1 MKKKALVT
9 GIAGFIGS
17 NLARRLVDEG
27 WQVTGVDDLSTGRL
41 SNVND
46 LATKKSIKLYAG
58 VDFASPIILQAI
70 QSQAFDIVFHL
81 AAIPRVSYS
90 VDNPFITTD
99 VNIGRT
105 IKLLEACRG
114 NIKRFV
120 FASSSSVYGGAT
132 VLPTPTSYQKNPKS
146 PYALQKSVCEDFLS
160 MFSTLYGI
168 ETVSLRFFNVFGQNQ
183 YGDSAYATAISAWCH
198 AIKNG
203 TSLRSDGTG
212 EQSRDMC
219 YVDNVVE
226 ANILA
231 AESDR
236 TFCGEQFN
244 VACGDRV
251 SNNEILAYFKEHW
264 PKLTIVNAPARI
276 GDVMHSQ
283 ADISETVD
291 VLGYT
296 PLVRFWDGL
305 SRTTEWWKI

>member
-1 MKKKALVT
+1 MKKRALVT

-17 NLARRLVDEG
+17 NLAKKLVDEG
-27 WQVTGVDDLSTGRL
+27 WQVTGVDDLSTGRI
-41 SNVND
+41 SNINE
-46 LATKKSIKLYAG
+46 LATKNAIKLYAG

-70 QSQAFDIVFHL
+70 QGQQFDIIFHE
-81 AAIPRVSYS
+81 AALPRVAYS

-99 VNIGRT
+99 VNIART
-105 IKLLEACRG
+105 VKLLEACRG

-120 FASSSSVYGGAT
+120 FASSSSVYGGADE
-132 VLPTPTSYQKNPKS
+132 LPTPVLYPKSPKS

-160 MFSTLYGI
+160 MFSTLYGM
-168 ETVSLRFFNVFGQNQ
+168 ETVSLRYFNVFGPNQ
-183 YGDSAYATAISAWCH
+183 YGDSAYSTAISAWCN

-203 TSLRSDGTG
+203 TPMRSDGTG

-231 AESDR
+231 AESGHAFYGG
-236 TFCGEQFN
+236 TFN

-251 SNNEILAYFKEHW
+251 SNNEILAYFKARW
-264 PKLTIVNAPARI
+264 PNSVVVNAPARI

-283 ADISETVD
+283 ADISETTD
-291 VLGYT
+291 ILGYE

-305 SRTTEWWKI
+305 EKTISWWKI